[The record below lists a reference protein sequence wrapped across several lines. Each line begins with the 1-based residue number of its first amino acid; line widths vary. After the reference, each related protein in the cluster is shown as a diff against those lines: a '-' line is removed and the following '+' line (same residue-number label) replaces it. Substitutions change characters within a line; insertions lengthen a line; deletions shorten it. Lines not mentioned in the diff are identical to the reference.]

1 MEFSV
6 AAQRVKMKL
15 TDGSTL
21 RGKINLQSDID
32 NMERLSDFFIKGKNP
47 FIVLYEVSAQGE
59 GNVVIV
65 NKSQIVWITPDD

>member
-59 GNVVIV
+59 DNVVIV